1 MDSVSVGVFNDLL
14 VSRDDFNSKDIFVA
28 KKSTNP
34 KTLEGISTTAAPLW
48 SSVKEFVDI
57 LGTLS
62 IPGPLSVTDKLLP
75 YNFIG
80 RGGQFSV
87 YENSL
92 VSWNPSSPWHHPVV
106 VKSCHITMETDQ
118 VLDLASQNTKNQI
131 RDMYLEVLAL
141 SHTHLRRHRN
151 IAKLLGWAQ
160 AMSYNAMPLLV
171 MELAVGDLS
180 AFLTRP
186 ASHDWSIKHQ
196 LCLDM
201 CAGLDALHEHGI
213 VHADFKPQN
222 VLIFQGQNYQTPFI
236 AKLSD
241 FGFSIL
247 DVKVNSN
254 NAVNITGWTE
264 GWQAPEI
271 NYYRDAGK
279 PITTKAYR
287 KADIYSFGLVVW
299 SVFCYSGRPPLV
311 TMNSNA
317 PTSAIS
323 MLEAIENI
331 PNSLRQTCCVALER
345 VLCYDPVNRP
355 ESIEFLFH
363 DNSDPYRHW

>member
-1 MDSVSVGVFNDLL
+1 MGVFNDLL

-28 KKSTNP
+28 KKVTIP
-34 KTLEGISTTAAPLW
+34 KTFEGISTRAAPLW
-48 SSVKEFVDI
+48 SSVKDFVDV

-62 IPGPLSVTDKLLP
+62 IPGPLIVTDQLTP
-75 YNFIG
+75 HNFMG

-87 YENSL
+87 YQNSL
-92 VSWNPSSPWHHPVV
+92 AGWNPSSPRHHPVA
-106 VKSCHITMETDQ
+106 VKLCHITMETDQ
-118 VLDLASQNTKNQI
+118 VLDLASQNTRNQI

-151 IAKLLGWAQ
+151 IAKLLGWAH
-160 AMSYNAMPLLV
+160 ALAYNAMPLLV

-180 AFLTRP
+180 AFLARP
-186 ASHDWSIKHQ
+186 ASHDWNVKHQ

-222 VLIFQGQNYQTPFI
+222 VLIFQGQNDQTPFV

-247 DVKVNSN
+247 DVKENSN

-271 NYYRDAGK
+271 DYYRDAGK
-279 PITTKAYR
+279 PITTEAYR

-299 SVFCYSGRPPLV
+299 SVFCFSGRPPFV
-311 TMNSNA
+311 IMNLDA

-323 MLEAIENI
+323 MFGADKNI
-331 PNSLRQTCCVALER
+331 PNSLRQTCCVAFKR
-345 VLCYDPVNRP
+345 VLCYDPMNRP
-355 ESIEFLFH
+355 ESIAFLFH
-363 DNSDPYRHW
+363 DNSDPYRRW